1 LVHLLERVL
10 EYGEGLGTAKARG
23 KATSPTSNEGNIIAG
38 FTTAEIKARRKRR
51 GNVETGKIG

>member
-1 LVHLLERVL
+1 LERVL
-10 EYGEGLGTAKARG
+10 EYGEGLGAAKARG
-23 KATSPTSNEGNIIAG
+23 KAMSPISNEGNIIAA